1 MSTTDNG
8 TSGFRQ
14 LFSEVK
20 EYLELRAEYAK
31 LEAMEKLTML
41 ISGLL
46 LIFVLIF
53 LGMTT
58 LLYLSFALAYLLEP
72 LVGSLP
78 LSFVIVA
85 GISLLLITLVVFFRK
100 SLIVQPMLRFL
111 ARLFL
116 NNSNK

>member
-1 MSTTDNG
+1 MSTTDNR

-14 LFSEVK
+14 LFLEVK
-20 EYLELRAEYAK
+20 EYLELRAEYTR
-31 LEAMEKLTML
+31 LEAIEKLTML
-41 ISGLL
+41 LSGLL

-58 LLYLSFALAYLLEP
+58 LLYLSFALVYLLEP

-85 GISLLLITLVVFFRK
+85 GISLLLIAMVVFFRK

-116 NNSNK
+116 NNSK